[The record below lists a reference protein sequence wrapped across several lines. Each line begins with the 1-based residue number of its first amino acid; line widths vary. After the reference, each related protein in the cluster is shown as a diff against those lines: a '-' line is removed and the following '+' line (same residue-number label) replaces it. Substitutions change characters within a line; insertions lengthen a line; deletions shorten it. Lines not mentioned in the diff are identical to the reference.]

1 MGRAAGTAAKAI
13 GLDHPDSGIAARPA
27 KSKRGPAKPPE
38 RVSARAHRK
47 NRAEELKTAAK
58 GLFPKGLAEL
68 GAPYRRVMGKP
79 TANWTEKDLAYI
91 DGLVAKHSK

>member
-1 MGRAAGTAAKAI
+1 M
-13 GLDHPDSGIAARPA
+13 
-27 KSKRGPAKPPE
+27 KRQ
-38 RVSARAHRK
+38 SARVHRK
-47 NRAEELKTAAK
+47 NRAEEVRSAAK

-91 DGLVAKHSK
+91 DSLVAKHGK